1 MKGASRPLFALVNY
15 KMSEQPSLL
24 AVVEFLAH
32 NRLRTVYEAAGY
44 RVQTEFT
51 VRKAIAW
58 LRKNRPAVVTA
69 DFYYQPDFRDRLSNL
84 ESLLA
89 TVQAMPEVKVL
100 VYYDPAHQAALD
112 KVAQRFR
119 IDAALPVPVRDE
131 ALSQLLVGWLGR

>member
-1 MKGASRPLFALVNY
+1 
-15 KMSEQPSLL
+15 MSEQPQLL

-44 RVQTEFT
+44 RVQSEFA
-51 VRKAIAW
+51 VRKAITW
-58 LRKNRPAVVTA
+58 LRKNRPAVVAT
-69 DFYYQPDFRDRLSNL
+69 DFYYQPDFRDRVSNV

-89 TVQAMPEVKVL
+89 TVQSMPEVKVV

-119 IDAALPVPVRDE
+119 IDAALPVPVQDE
-131 ALSQLLVGWLGR
+131 ALRELLAGWTNA

>member
-1 MKGASRPLFALVNY
+1 MEKP
-15 KMSEQPSLL
+15 QLL

-32 NRLRTVYEAAGY
+32 NRLKDVYATAGFG
-44 RVQTEFT
+44 VQTEFA

-58 LRKNRPAVVTA
+58 LRRNRPRVVAA
-69 DFYYQPDFRDRLSNL
+69 DFYYQPDFRDRVSNL

-89 TVQAMPEVKVL
+89 TLQSMPGVKVV

-119 IDAALPVPVRDE
+119 IDAALPVPVSDAVLRE
-131 ALSQLLVGWLGR
+131 LLAGWLNA

>member
-1 MKGASRPLFALVNY
+1 MT
-15 KMSEQPSLL
+15 MSEQPLLL

-32 NRLRTVYEAAGY
+32 NRLRAVYEAAGY
-44 RVQTEFT
+44 RVQSEFA
-51 VRKAIAW
+51 VRKAITW
-58 LRKNRPAVVTA
+58 LRRNRPAVVAA
-69 DFYYQPDFRDRLSNL
+69 DFYHQPDFRDRVSNV

-89 TVQAMPEVKVL
+89 TVQSMPEVKVV

-131 ALSQLLVGWLGR
+131 ALRALLEVWKDA

>member
-1 MKGASRPLFALVNY
+1 
-15 KMSEQPSLL
+15 MSEPDSLL

-32 NRLRTVYEAAGY
+32 NRLRAEYEAAGY
-44 RVQTEFT
+44 RVQNEFA

-58 LRKNRPAVVTA
+58 LRKNRPRVVAA

-112 KVAQRFR
+112 KVRQRFR
-119 IDAALPVPVRDE
+119 IDAALPVPVQDE
-131 ALSQLLVGWLGR
+131 ALRAVLAGWRDQAKT